1 MPTKVDELAGA
12 LRVGS
17 SSARSDGKEAIIAP
31 SVSLGHASHPFH
43 HGHLPC
49 PCERR
54 VHAAE
59 DLETMSLATG
69 TRFGPNEFTR

>member
-1 MPTKVDELAGA
+1 MPTKADELAGA
-12 LRVGS
+12 LRVGP
-17 SSARSDGKEAIIAP
+17 SSARSDGKEAIITP
-31 SVSLGHASHPFH
+31 SVSLSHASHPLH

-69 TRFGPNEFTR
+69 TRLGPNEFTR